1 MGEMEK
7 ADDKRRTVRIPTEEV
22 ERILLEEEESIDIQV
37 GPSPDA
43 LKLNGKLLDIHENG
57 MCFMMLN
64 HALREGDL
72 IFIDALLGKFHFTTD
87 AMVRWTLGSQVGV
100 EFLDSSARD
109 AAFLAE
115 LYTARIL
122 QGLLEDDEDGQ
133 EDFRDEED

>member
-1 MGEMEK
+1 MGEIPG
-7 ADDKRRTVRIPTEEV
+7 DKRRIERIPIEEV
-22 ERILLEEEESIDIQV
+22 ERLLLEEEESIDVQV
-37 GPSPDA
+37 GPSSDA

-64 HALREGDL
+64 HSLREGDL
-72 IFIDALLGKFHFTTD
+72 IYIDALLGKFHFTTD

-100 EFLDSSARD
+100 EFLDSRARD

-122 QGLLEDDEDGQ
+122 KGLLDEGVNDQ
-133 EDFRDEED
+133 EIDRDE